1 MDGVEP
7 FKWHRDMI
15 PDVIDSR
22 RNALRIKDE
31 ELTNGRKLS
40 FHALWAAEF
49 KKIHPNSTFTSN
61 NLSVH
66 FWTWRKQQQK
76 LQANAKKYQAKLDQQ
91 SSSSPGSAASASTD
105 LPNLPMSF
113 SNSSPILAPKRPHPA
128 SSNGTFKD
136 SQAREKLMEVGGR
149 VEKMLQDP
157 DTPNETKLKG
167 FAQVLHDEWS
177 KGNTS

>member
-1 MDGVEP
+1 
-7 FKWHRDMI
+7 MI

-76 LQANAKKYQAKLDQQ
+76 LQANAKKYQAKLDSQQ
-91 SSSSPGSAASASTD
+91 NSSLNPASSASTAGAD
-105 LPNLPMSF
+105 LPNLPMS
-113 SNSSPILAPKRPHPA
+113 NSSSQNLNLAPKRPHPA

-136 SQAREKLMEVGGR
+136 SHAREKLMEVGGR

-177 KGNTS
+177 KGKSYI